1 MKQSVVHKD
10 ITKIKGKTKREVGD
24 VLAVEEPLEIRVG
37 YGPENNREQKAI
49 AVTMRTP
56 GNDEELALGFLYS
69 ENVIQ
74 SKQDV
79 LSIKPCINK
88 ESGEIEDNVL
98 RVELSPDVKL
108 NFQNLERNFY
118 TTSSCGVCGK
128 ASIDSVDAVCVN
140 RVSSQ
145 ITVKTEV
152 IYNLFG
158 KLHEKQLN
166 FSLTGGIHATAI
178 FDTHGQIKTLRED
191 VGRHNAF
198 DKIVGFSLLN
208 RTLPLQTTIALLSGR
223 ASFELLQKAAMA
235 GVSIVC
241 AIGAPS
247 NLAVE
252 LAESFNI
259 TLIGFLKEDQ
269 FNIYSHPERII

>member
-98 RVELSPDVKL
+98 RVELSPGVKL

>member
-158 KLHEKQLN
+158 KLNEKQLN